1 MDKQITALTI
11 QTEDYKEHDKKA
23 LLFSAEEGMVTAVL
37 KGVKKAN
44 AKLKFATQPF
54 CICSYE
60 LVERNGYYTVTGATC
75 IEDMFALVRNTDKY
89 ICASAVM
96 ETVKTTSGAV
106 STAELFVVMLKTLKA
121 MAYTHINPYVALA
134 KYLQK
139 VLSMTGFVKRDPPF
153 TGHVQTPSQFL
164 GAISSRY
171 LDELEY
177 MTTPDDI
184 VKSASI
190 IEIKKIEKL
199 FDVKYNSLKF
209 IDVSE
214 PIIEEEKDTGYD
226 EESGYESQI
235 EYDE

>member
-1 MDKQITALTI
+1 MDKQITGITI
-11 QTEDYKEHDKKA
+11 HTEDYKEHDKKA

-60 LVERNGYYTVTGATC
+60 LVQRNGYYTVTGATC
-75 IEDMFALVRNTDKY
+75 IEDMFTLVRNTDKY

-106 STAELFVVMLKTLKA
+106 SPSELFVVMLKTLKA
-121 MAYTHINPYVALA
+121 MAYTYVNPYVALA

-153 TGHVQTPSQFL
+153 SGHVQTPSQFL

-171 LDELEY
+171 LDELEH

-184 VKSASI
+184 VKSACI

-199 FDVKYNSLKF
+199 FSTSFNSLKF
-209 IDVSE
+209 IDVKE
-214 PIIEEEKDTGYD
+214 IVEDREKPQLYD